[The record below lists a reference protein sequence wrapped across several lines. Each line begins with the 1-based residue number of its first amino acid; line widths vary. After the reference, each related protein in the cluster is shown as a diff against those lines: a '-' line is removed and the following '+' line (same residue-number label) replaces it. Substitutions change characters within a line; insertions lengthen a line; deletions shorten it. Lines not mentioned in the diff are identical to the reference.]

1 MTNST
6 KKDIISIFKDN
17 FNYSIKDN
25 YDWKLESLSKDANNS
40 RIVYYGVNK
49 EDKNDCIYVKQIK
62 ISFVSYKKILKE
74 IYFLILLKMHEFFV
88 HLDDILLS
96 LDKRCIFLIFKGN
109 TVSLNSLIDSKKN
122 NYLSNKQLVKYI
134 IYQITF
140 GLYILHSNNIIHN
153 DIKPPNI
160 LIDGECNITICDFG
174 SASYKQESSED
185 FTRYYSSP
193 EFLYD
198 TRIIRDEK
206 SDIWALGVIMIEL
219 FLAKN
224 HFFKNRNE
232 NDKNKNNK
240 NQLNYILSKFGIKE
254 NISNE
259 EINKLIYNYSN
270 QKYNIIFEKE
280 EIEKINDKDA
290 IELINNLLALNPK
303 KRFSALDALKSNYL
317 KEFLEEDLLYD
328 LKKIENPINYEEL
341 SGEISEEN
349 FEIIFNQLKSKIK
362 D

>member
-1 MTNST
+1 MTNITEKEIPSPL
-6 KKDIISIFKDN
+6 
-17 FNYSIKDN
+17 KDN
-25 YDWKLESLSKDANNS
+25 YKIDNYNWKLESCSKDDNNS
-40 RIVYYGVNK
+40 RIVYCGINK

-74 IYFLILLKMHEFFV
+74 IYFLILLKKMDFFV

-96 LDKRCIFLIFKGN
+96 LDKGCIFLIFIGN
-109 TVSLNSLIDSKKN
+109 TVSLNSLINSKKN
-122 NYLSNKQLVKYI
+122 NYLSNKELVKWI

-160 LIDGECNITICDFG
+160 LIDGDSNVTICDFG

-185 FTRYYSSP
+185 YTRYYSPP
-193 EFLYD
+193 EFLND

-219 FLAKN
+219 FLVQN
-224 HFFKNRNE
+224 NFFKNRNE
-232 NDKNKNNK
+232 NNKNKNNK
-240 NQLNYILSKFGIKE
+240 NQLEYILSKFGIKQ

-259 EINKLIYNYSN
+259 EINKLINNDSN
-270 QKYNIIFEKE
+270 LKYNIIFEKE

-290 IELINNLLALNPK
+290 VELINNLLVINPK
-303 KRFSALDALKSNYL
+303 KRISAFDALKSNYL
-317 KEFLEEDLLYD
+317 KEYSEGELSSDLNI
-328 LKKIENPINYEEL
+328 IEKPINYEEL
-341 SGEISEEN
+341 TDEISKEN
-349 FEIIFNQLKSKIK
+349 FEIIFNKLKAKIK